1 MTNPM
6 TSVREPARDTPVLAE
21 TDVLIVGGGSA
32 GVAAAVAAA
41 RVGARVV
48 LAERYGSRGGLAT
61 GGLIVLLLTLDDG
74 LGRPVIAGLC
84 EEITQRMQRAG
95 GAYFP
100 PHEHWGSDEG
110 SLVDTYARWGLIWG
124 GGGSRRVRYSVAYDP
139 EVMRALFNEMVSEAG
154 VELLFH
160 LWGGDAL
167 FSDGALEGVA
177 FQTKAGRRAVRARV
191 VIDTTGDGDILAS
204 AGVPQETERIHPWLW
219 YRAGG
224 IEMSTALEAGG
235 AFFRTPNPGQALF
248 PWGSAAR
255 LDRKIDP
262 TDPVELSEAEVA
274 CRRLVMQEFERL
286 REQVPGMRDA
296 HLCGIATQLGITES
310 RRLVGLHVLTRAEMN
325 RDFDDAIA
333 ITGHWTRAGDVYAI
347 PYRSLL
353 CHEHPNLIA
362 AGRHISVD
370 HRTHNATKEIP
381 ACIATGQAAG
391 IAAQLA
397 LDCGGD
403 LRKVEVTRL
412 RDELRRTGALLDYP
426 FDPARS
432 ARGSSRTGG

>member
-21 TDVLIVGGGSA
+21 PDVLIVGGGSA

-48 LAERYGSRGGLAT
+48 LAERYGSLGGLAT

-160 LWGGDAL
+160 MWGGDAL
-167 FSDGALEGVA
+167 FSDGALEGVNLA
-177 FQTKAGRRAVRARV
+177 ATAELARAVAIP
-191 VIDTTGDGDILAS
+191 VIAS
-204 AGVPQETERIHPWLW
+204 
-219 YRAGG
+219 GG
-224 IEMSTALEAGG
+224 IST
-235 AFFRTPNPGQALF
+235 
-248 PWGSAAR
+248 
-255 LDRKIDP
+255 LDD
-262 TDPVELSEAEVA
+262 
-274 CRRLVMQEFERL
+274 
-286 REQVPGMRDA
+286 
-296 HLCGIATQLGITES
+296 
-310 RRLVGLHVLTRAEMN
+310 
-325 RDFDDAIA
+325 
-333 ITGHWTRAGDVYAI
+333 
-347 PYRSLL
+347 
-353 CHEHPNLIA
+353 
-362 AGRHISVD
+362 
-370 HRTHNATKEIP
+370 
-381 ACIATGQAAG
+381 
-391 IAAQLA
+391 IAAQVRASSGPSGANVEYVLRLA
-397 LDCGGD
+397 EELERIGAPDPHVRE
-403 LRKVEVTRL
+403 LAERL
-412 RDELRRTGALLDYP
+412 L
-426 FDPARS
+426 
-432 ARGSSRTGG
+432 

>member
-1 MTNPM
+1 MTNPT

-21 TDVLIVGGGSA
+21 TDVLVVGGGSA

-41 RVGARVV
+41 RAGAQVV
-48 LAERYGSRGGLAT
+48 LAERYGSLGGLAT

-84 EEITQRMQRAG
+84 EEITQRMRAAG
-95 GAYFP
+95 GAHFP
-100 PHEHWGSDEG
+100 SPEHWGSDEA
-110 SLVDTYARWGLIWG
+110 SLVDRYAHWGLIWG

-139 EVMRALFNEMVSEAG
+139 EVMRSLFNEMVSEAG
-154 VELLFH
+154 VQLLFH
-160 LWGGDAL
+160 LWGADAL
-167 FSDGALEGVA
+167 LSDGVLEGVA
-177 FQTKAGRRAVRARV
+177 FQTKAGRRAVRARI
-191 VIDTTGDGDILAS
+191 VIDASGDGDILQS
-204 AGVPQETERIHPWLW
+204 AGVPQELERIHPWLW

-224 IEMSTALEAGG
+224 IDMEAAREAGG
-235 AFFRTPNPGQALF
+235 AFFRTVHPGQALF
-248 PWGSAAR
+248 PWGGAAR

-262 TDPVELSEAEVA
+262 TDPVDLSQAEIA
-274 CRRLVMQEFERL
+274 CRGLVMQEFARVRAE
-286 REQVPGMRDA
+286 VAGMRDA
-296 HLCGIATQLGITES
+296 HLCGIATQLGVTES

-353 CHEHPNLIA
+353 CHEHANLMA

-391 IAAQLA
+391 IAARLA

-403 LRKVEVTRL
+403 LRKVEVARL
-412 RDELRRTGALLDYP
+412 RAALRQTGALLDYP

-432 ARGSSRTGG
+432 AGGGSQTEV